1 MQLTNERQHGSKKIY
16 PIINCK
22 EMKKCFFPHILVL
35 FYCAGVM
42 PSFAQTKTVQEE
54 ALDASMRVAD
64 KLIRDTRFSLTLV
77 PQKEELGMQVIDF
90 REMVKEA
97 GQTAY
102 AARTCIASKDTVVR
116 FGVNHSARI
125 TIWVN
130 GREVYAATEPSLK
143 NPKEEAYNRFTF
155 QHYFSA
161 IFTKGLNEIRI
172 RYRSGNA
179 QPVVFIR
186 AQLPVGDLDNA
197 LHFDNLPT
205 KQWLLLGPFGKND
218 TALMQQQAT
227 KPYYTV
233 GGKQFN
239 WQALPQ
245 RMLPDLLIDSSLTYQ
260 RDPYLDWNYS
270 NGNTVWS
277 TLMLTEATGN
287 NAYKDYVNRY
297 TGFMLEH
304 MPYFKKQY
312 DSLFEFRGS
321 FHRLFRMSMLDD
333 AGSAV
338 LPYIDLYRINHS
350 ESIRKLVLEPVAD
363 YILHKQVRLS
373 DGTFCRPEPVEFT
386 VWCDDLFMS
395 VPFLLRWAA
404 ITGNKNYYD
413 ESVRQFRGFRRYLL
427 DPATKL
433 FYHGWFSNTQKPSP
447 VHWGRANGWIA
458 WATMELLEH
467 LPKTHE
473 GYAEILASFKDQ
485 MKVLKGYQ
493 AKNGMWHQ
501 VLDRPASF
509 EETSCTAMF
518 TMAMAKGVR
527 MGWLDNTYRNNA
539 ISGWKAVITK
549 IEKDG
554 TVHDICRGT
563 EIGFDEA
570 FYFER
575 KRFDQDPRG
584 LGAVIVA
591 GIEVFK
597 MK

>member
-1 MQLTNERQHGSKKIY
+1 
-16 PIINCK
+16 
-22 EMKKCFFPHILVL
+22 MKKYFLLYSLVL
-35 FYCAGVM
+35 CCMLAA
-42 PSFAQTKTVQEE
+42 SSSAQTKTVQAE
-54 ALDASMRVAD
+54 ALDASRRVAD

-77 PQKEELGMQVIDF
+77 PQKEELGMQVVDF
-90 REMVKEA
+90 REMIR
-97 GQTAY
+97 GTDQTAY
-102 AARTCIASKDTVVR
+102 ALRSCVASKDTMVR
-116 FGVNHSARI
+116 FGVSHGASV

-130 GREVYAATEPSLK
+130 GRQVYCATEHTLK
-143 NPKEEAYNRFTF
+143 TPKEEAYNRFTF

-161 IFTKGLNEIRI
+161 VFTKGVNEISI
-172 RYRSGNA
+172 RYRSGNT

-197 LHFDNLPT
+197 LRFDNLPA

-218 TALMQQQAT
+218 TALLKQQTIQS
-227 KPYYTV
+227 YYTV
-233 GGKQFN
+233 GRKQYN
-239 WQALPQ
+239 WQSQPQ
-245 RMLPDLLIDSSLTYQ
+245 RMLPDLLIDSTLTYQ

-277 TLMLTEATGN
+277 TLQLTEATGN
-287 NAYKDYVNRY
+287 KIYKDYVDRY
-297 TGFMLEH
+297 TGYMMDH
-304 MPYFKKQY
+304 MAYFRKQY

-321 FHRLFRMSMLDD
+321 FHRFFRMSMLDD

-338 LPYIDLYRINHS
+338 LPYIDLYRINHN
-350 ESIRKLVLEPVAD
+350 ESIRKQILEPVAD
-363 YILHKQVRLS
+363 YILHRQVRLG
-373 DGTFCRPEPVEFT
+373 DGTFCRPEPVTFT

-395 VPFLLRWAA
+395 VPFLLRWAE
-404 ITGNKNYYD
+404 ITHDKNYYD
-413 ESVRQFRGFRRYLL
+413 ESVRQFRGFRKHLL
-427 DPATKL
+427 DTDTKL
-433 FYHGWFSNTQKPSP
+433 FYHGWFSNTQKNSP

-473 GYAEILASFKDQ
+473 GYSEILASFKEQ
-485 MKVLKGYQ
+485 MMVLKGYQ
-493 AKNGMWHQ
+493 EKNGMWHQ

-527 MGWLDNTYRNNA
+527 MGWLDNSYRDHA
-539 ISGWKAVITK
+539 IRGWQAVQKK

-563 EIGFDEA
+563 EIGFDES

-584 LGAVIVA
+584 LGAVIAA
-591 GIEVFK
+591 GTEVSK

>member
-1 MQLTNERQHGSKKIY
+1 
-16 PIINCK
+16 
-22 EMKKCFFPHILVL
+22 MKKHFLLYIFLL
-35 FYCAGVM
+35 FCCIGVRS
-42 PSFAQTKTVQEE
+42 SFAQTKTVQEE
-54 ALDASMRVAD
+54 ALNASILVAD

-77 PQKEELGMQVIDF
+77 PQKAELDMQIIDF
-90 REMVKEA
+90 REMIGGA

-102 AARTCIASKDTVVR
+102 AVRSCVASKDTIVR
-116 FGVNHSARI
+116 LGINHSGSV

-130 GREVYAATEPSLK
+130 GKQVYTAAEPALK
-143 NPKEEAYNRFTF
+143 VPKEEAYNRFAF

-161 IFTKGLNEIRI
+161 AFTKGTNEIRI
-172 RYRSGNA
+172 RYRSANA
-179 QPVVFIR
+179 EPIIFLR
-186 AQLPVGDLDNA
+186 AQLPIGDVDN
-197 LHFDNLPT
+197 HIKFDIIPS
-205 KQWLLLGPFGKND
+205 KQWLLLGPFAKSD
-218 TALMQQQAT
+218 TDLLKQTVQS
-227 KPYYTV
+227 YYTV
-233 GGKQFN
+233 RGKQYN
-239 WQALPQ
+239 WQSMPQ
-245 RMLPDLLIDSSLTYQ
+245 RMLPDLLIDSTLTYQ

-277 TLMLTEATGN
+277 TLPLTEATGN
-287 NAYKDYVNRY
+287 SAYKDYVSRY
-297 TGFMLEH
+297 TGFMMDH
-304 MPYFKKQY
+304 MAYFKKQY

-321 FHRLFRMSMLDD
+321 FHRFFRMSMLDD

-338 LPYIDLYRINHS
+338 LPYIDLYRINHN
-350 ESIRKLVLEPVAD
+350 ESIRKKILEPVAD

-373 DGTFCRPEPVEFT
+373 DGTFCRPEPFEFT

-395 VPFLLRWAA
+395 VPFLLRWAE
-404 ITGNKNYYD
+404 ITADNKYYD
-413 ESVRQFRGFRRYLL
+413 ESVRQFRGFRKYLL
-427 DPATKL
+427 DTDTKL

-473 GYAEILASFKDQ
+473 GYAEILASFKEQ
-485 MKVLKGYQ
+485 MSVLKSYQ
-493 AKNGMWHQ
+493 EKNGMWHQ
-501 VLDRPASF
+501 VLDRSASF

-527 MGWLDNTYRNNA
+527 MGWLDNNYRNHA
-539 ISGWKAVITK
+539 IAGWKAVQKK

-584 LGAVIVA
+584 LGAVIAA
-591 GIEVFK
+591 GIEIFK